1 MTSERSTVNANRLIR
16 RDRPGRGE
24 QGQMLVMFVV
34 AIFVVVG
41 VVGLV
46 LDGGSAFAQ
55 RRSEQNVADLSSMAG
70 AYAYLSA
77 TGTVAAR
84 SAIADAAARQIA
96 TANGYTHGVGGTS
109 VAVSFPNAN
118 ANGTDVKVDL
128 TGAHRNNFAAIL
140 GMSTWNVSVTATAN
154 STTRPNGANGAMPL
168 LFNAAAFP
176 GAVCDDSAGPCV
188 PEVYQLPGTG
198 NQDVPQDATQFNW
211 TVFCTAN
218 GANGTNNG
226 AAGQHGCNANSRD
239 VADLMD
245 NNGTSTTIY
254 LTDDIGPFDAGTHST
269 LFDNLEAHDG
279 ETFPVPIVDNSGML
293 TGWAYFHLVDVEGA
307 PDKVIRGYFVSP
319 VNAEKLVVTQ
329 GGGTS
334 LLDTGVMPI
343 KLTN

>member
-1 MTSERSTVNANRLIR
+1 MTREERPVNAT
-16 RDRPGRGE
+16 RPNPADLARRGE
-24 QGQMLVMFVV
+24 QGQMIVMFAI

-55 RRSEQNVADLSSMAG
+55 RRNEQNVADLSAMAG

-77 TGTVAAR
+77 TGTVPAR
-84 SAIADAAARQIA
+84 SAVADTAARQIA
-96 TANGYTHGVGGTS
+96 TANGYTHGIAGTTVTVTVNGG
-109 VAVSFPNAN
+109 
-118 ANGTDVKVDL
+118 ANGADIQVDL
-128 TGAHRNNFAAIL
+128 TGAHRNNFAAVL
-140 GMSTWNVSVTATAN
+140 GMATWNVSVTATAN

-168 LFNAAAFP
+168 LFNSAAFP
-176 GAVCDDSAGPCV
+176 GAVCDDSAGPCT

-218 GANGTNNG
+218 GNDGTNGGVNST
-226 AAGQHGCNANSRD
+226 CNADSRT

-245 NNGTSTTIY
+245 NNGSSTTIY
-254 LTDDIGPFDAGTHST
+254 LTDDIGPFDAGTHTT
-269 LFDNLEAHDG
+269 LFDNLAGHDG
-279 ETFPVPIVDNSGML
+279 ETFPVPIVDSAGQM
-293 TGWAYFHLVDVEGA
+293 TGWAYFHLIDVEGS

-319 VNAEKLVVTQ
+319 VNAEKLVVSQ

>member
-1 MTSERSTVNANRLIR
+1 MIANRLTR
-16 RDRPGRGE
+16 RDRARHGQR
-24 QGQMLVMFVV
+24 GQMLVMFAL

-55 RRSEQNVADLSSMAG
+55 RRNEQNVADLSAMSG
-70 AYAYLSA
+70 AYSYLNTS
-77 TGTVAAR
+77 GTVAIR
-84 SAIADAAARQIA
+84 SAAADAAARQIA
-96 TANGYTHGVGGTS
+96 TANGYTDSVGGTS
-109 VAVSFPNAN
+109 ITVGVNGNSFGA
-118 ANGTDVKVDL
+118 DIKVDL
-128 TGAHRNNFAAIL
+128 TGSHRNNFAAIL
-140 GMSTWNVSVTATAN
+140 GMPTWPVTVTATAN
-154 STTRPNGANGAMPL
+154 STTRPNGAIGAMPL
-168 LFNAAAFP
+168 LFNTAAFP

-218 GANGTNNG
+218 GGNGNNNG
-226 AAGQHGCNANSRD
+226 KAGQNGCNANSRT
-239 VADLMD
+239 VKDLMD
-245 NNGTSTTIY
+245 NDGTSTTVY
-254 LTDDIGPFDAGTHST
+254 LSDDIGPWDSGTHST
-269 LFDNLEAHDG
+269 LFDDLEPHSG
-279 ETFPVPIVDNSGML
+279 ETFPVPIVDNSGQM

-319 VNAEKLVVTQ
+319 VNAEKLVVSQ